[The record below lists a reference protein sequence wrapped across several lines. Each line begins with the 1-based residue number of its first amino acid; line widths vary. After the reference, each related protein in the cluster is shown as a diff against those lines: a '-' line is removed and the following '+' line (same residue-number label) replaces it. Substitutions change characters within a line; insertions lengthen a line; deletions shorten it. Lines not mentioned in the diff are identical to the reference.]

1 MEKEEPILLDQILLE
16 LGCFNKLPCR
26 THLSNICRLALKPRD
41 PSATMVDANDSE
53 KSGSTLSVGEV
64 LTKLNNCK
72 TLMLHNFEDSPL
84 SDHQKANN
92 GASISSSVKRLCL
105 SKCSI
110 NEDTVSILENIDVE
124 ILIIWNCNFGSLP
137 TALPSLKCLVVVD
150 SYICK
155 GAIERTLRSSGCL
168 ERVVLIRAGNMPN
181 REKEESYYL
190 SPDYYCAPSFHR
202 HHRHIRHIRL
212 CSLSQA
218 LLHSKITTLI
228 LERNIIPTPDLAYAI
243 QNHLYLK
250 KLSLNETII
259 SDAFALWLAQA
270 LRKNTTLEELDLKQ
284 VRWSPIGAMTIADAI
299 RSNTTLRCLDLSET
313 MWHGPHSKEALRQTI
328 RENSTLEHVQLNRLH
343 DLPGE
348 GSTILCYIF
357 QALKVNETI
366 ASISLAGNYL
376 HHQATRLLFQILED
390 HPSLVRMDL
399 SKSSSPSGWGDA
411 LLGLAKNSTLRD
423 VSLEYCGIGNQGAL
437 AIGKILASNHTLQS
451 IDLCHNE
458 IDSDGCYALVNGL
471 KNSQSLKRIYLHG
484 NSIDESCSMAIRDA
498 MRDHNRSLQVIF
510 LPSSHLQEE
519 LQYYGSINFAG
530 RKYIGDLTLKHSIS
544 IWPLILE
551 RASQHPD
558 MLLFLVKQNPDLF
571 QRKVASRKRSL
582 DDFLSK

>member
-1 MEKEEPILLDQILLE
+1 MEEEEPILLDKILLE
-16 LGCFNKLPCR
+16 LGCFNQLPCR
-26 THLSNICRLALKPRD
+26 TQLNNICRLALKPRD
-41 PSATMVDANDSE
+41 TSATMVDANDSE
-53 KSGSTLSVGEV
+53 KSGSTLSMGEA

-72 TLMLHNFEDSPL
+72 TLMLHNFKDSPL
-84 SDHQKANN
+84 SDHKKAYNR
-92 GASISSSVKRLCL
+92 ALTSSYVKRLCL
-105 SKCSI
+105 SNCSN
-110 NEDTVSILENIDVE
+110 NEDTVSILENVDVE

-137 TALPSLKCLVVVD
+137 TALPSLKWLMVVD
-150 SYICK
+150 SYIRK
-155 GAIERTLRSSGCL
+155 GAIERTLRSSGYL

-181 REKEESYYL
+181 HEKEESYYL
-190 SPDYYCAPSFHR
+190 SPDYYCAPSIHH
-202 HHRHIRHIRL
+202 HHRHIRL
-212 CSLSQA
+212 CTLSQA

-228 LERNIIPTPDLAYAI
+228 LERNIIPTPNLAYAI

-270 LRKNTTLEELDLKQ
+270 LQKNTTLEELDLKQ
-284 VRWSPIGAMTIADAI
+284 VRWSPIGAMTIADSI

-313 MWHGPHSKEALRQTI
+313 MWHDPQSKEALGQTI

-343 DLPGE
+343 DLPRE
-348 GSTILCYIF
+348 GSTILSYIF

-366 ASISLAGNYL
+366 ASISLAGNYI
-376 HHQATRLLFQILED
+376 HHQG
-390 HPSLVRMDL
+390 HPSLVRMDF

-411 LLGLAKNSTLRD
+411 LLGLATNSTLRD
-423 VSLEYCGIGNQGAL
+423 ISLEYCCIGNKGAV
-437 AIGKILASNHTLQS
+437 AIGKILASNHSLQS

-458 IDSDGCYALVNGL
+458 IDSDGCYTLVHGL

-484 NSIDESCSMAIRDA
+484 NSIDESCSMVIRDA
-498 MRDHNRSLQVIF
+498 MRDHNRSLRVIF
-510 LPSSHLQEE
+510 WPSSHLQEE

-544 IWPLILE
+544 IWPLILQC
-551 RASQHPD
+551 ASQHPD

-571 QRKVASRKRSL
+571 QRKVSSKKRSL
-582 DDFLSK
+582 DDLLSK